1 LSLSKKIKVISASL
15 LVVLLC
21 GACLTY
27 YFSRGLIYKE
37 NIVADAARP
46 FLYIPTGSNFEE
58 VCALLVQNGLQ
69 DETSFRW
76 VAGKMNYPNKVKA
89 GRYKLLDKMT
99 NIELVRMLRSG
110 RQIPV
115 KVTFNNIRTGAQLA
129 GVVAAPIEADSADI
143 ARLFTDS
150 VFLSQYHLTP
160 QTALSLFIPNTYEIL
175 WNSSAEEFWERMDK
189 EYKRFWNIKRSKQAD
204 SIGLTQLQVSILASI
219 IDEETNIA
227 EDKPIIAGVYM
238 NRLHKGMAL
247 EACPTLKFV
256 LGDFTITRILTKYTK
271 IPSPY
276 NTYLNTGLPP
286 GVIGVPSIAAIDAVL
301 NYTRHDYLFFCAK
314 ADFSGRHN
322 FSRTLAQHNK
332 YAADFHKELDKR
344 KIYK

>member
-1 LSLSKKIKVISASL
+1 MLVCVAGSA
-15 LVVLLC
+15 
-21 GACLTY
+21 Y

-37 NIVADAARP
+37 NVVTDAGCP
-46 FLYIPTGSNFEE
+46 FLYIPTGSGFDE
-58 VCALLVQNGLQ
+58 VCTLLVHNGLQ
-69 DETSFRW
+69 DEASFRW
-76 VAGKMNYPNKVKA
+76 VADKMHYPNKVKA

-115 KVTFNNIRTGAQLA
+115 KLTFNNIRTGAQLA
-129 GVVAAPIEADSADI
+129 GIAAAPLEADSADI
-143 ARLFTDS
+143 AQLFTDS
-150 VFLSQYHLTP
+150 VFLSKYHLTP
-160 QTALSLFIPNTYEIL
+160 QTALSIFIPNTYEML
-175 WNSSAEEFWERMDK
+175 WNSSANDFWERMNK
-189 EYKRFWNIKRSKQAD
+189 EYKRFWNAERTKQAEN
-204 SIGLTQLQVSILASI
+204 IGLTPLQVSILASI
-219 IDEETNIA
+219 IEEETNIA

-238 NRLHKGMAL
+238 NRLHKGMEL
-247 EACPTLKFV
+247 GACPTIKFV

-286 GVIGVPSIAAIDAVL
+286 GNICVPSIASIDAVL

-314 ADFSGRHN
+314 ADFSGRHH
-322 FSRTLAQHNK
+322 FSRTLTQHNK
-332 YAADFHKELDKR
+332 YANEFQKELNKR